1 LAGHPEVEVAIL
13 YGSRALGRH
22 RPGSD
27 IDLTLEGPALE
38 GRVLA
43 LIDTELDDLLLPWRF
58 DLSIRHQLRSAPLID
73 HIARVGVP
81 VYRRTT

>member
-1 LAGHPEVEVAIL
+1 
-13 YGSRALGRH
+13 LGRH

>member
-1 LAGHPEVEVAIL
+1 MAGHPEVDAAIL

-27 IDLTLEGPALE
+27 IDLTLEGP
-38 GRVLA
+38 
-43 LIDTELDDLLLPWRF
+43 ELDGRALARIDGELEDLLLPWRF
-58 DLSIRHQLRSAPLID
+58 DLSIRHQLSSDPLID

-81 VYRRTT
+81 VYRRTA